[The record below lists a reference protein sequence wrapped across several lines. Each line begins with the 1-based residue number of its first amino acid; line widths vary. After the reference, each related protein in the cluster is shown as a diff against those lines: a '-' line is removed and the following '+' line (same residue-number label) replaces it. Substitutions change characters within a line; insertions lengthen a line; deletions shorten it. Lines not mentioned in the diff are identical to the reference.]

1 VNRLI
6 IGIDASRAL
15 TAQVTGTE
23 RYSLEIIR
31 HLLRLPEAE
40 QHRWRLYT
48 PVPADPSL
56 FGLEASA
63 DVEIRVLSSPRLWTH
78 RALSWEMVCHP
89 PDVLFV
95 PAHVV
100 PLLPPFLL
108 PPAVV
113 TIHDLG
119 YRYFPEAHT
128 RFQQLYLDWSTRW
141 SASVAKR
148 IIAPSQFTV
157 DDLTRFY
164 RVSPAK
170 ISVIH
175 EAVREGGEILTQRR
189 KDAETQRKDEGRMHH
204 AQSPIPSPQSP
215 VPNTQY
221 ALYLGTIQPRKNLAR
236 LIEAY
241 ARLVETHGV
250 KWDLVLA
257 GKRGWLSEEL
267 YAAAQRQGLG
277 DRVHFPGYIPE
288 EDAPNLLGKALF
300 FAFPSLFEGFGLPVL
315 EAQQKGVPVMCAHN
329 SALPE
334 VAGDAAIL
342 VDPTD
347 MDAIAD
353 AMLRLSQDEAL
364 RQQLIAR
371 GYENV
376 KRFSWQKAARET
388 LDVLE
393 KAMNEE

>member
-40 QHRWRLYT
+40 RHRWRLYT
-48 PVPADPSL
+48 PVPVDPSL
-56 FGLEASA
+56 FELEASA
-63 DVEIRVLSSPRLWTH
+63 AVEIRVLSSPRLWTH
-78 RALSWEMVCHP
+78 RALSWEVVRHP

-119 YRYFPEAHT
+119 YRYFPGTHT
-128 RFQQLYLDWSTRW
+128 YFQRLYLDWSTRW
-141 SASVAKR
+141 SASTAKQ
-148 IIAPSQFTV
+148 IIAISRATAE
-157 DDLTRFY
+157 DLGRFY
-164 RVSPAK
+164 RVPSAK
-170 ISVIH
+170 INVIY
-175 EAVREGGEILTQRR
+175 EATLAEREILTQRHG
-189 KDAETQRKDEGRMHH
+189 ETGAQRRRVFL
-204 AQSPIPSPQSP
+204 PPRP
-215 VPNTQY
+215 Y

-288 EDAPNLLGKALF
+288 EDAPNLLGQALF

-364 RQQLIAR
+364 RQQLIAK

-376 KRFSWQKAARET
+376 KRFSWEKAARET